1 MTDVTTKIVILN
13 APVAG
18 GSAGEYLWWD
28 NTAKGSGVTDS
39 LGNYI
44 EAV

>member
-1 MTDVTTKIVILN
+1 MAETTTKIVILN
-13 APVAG
+13 APVDSG
-18 GSAGEYLWWD
+18 NGEYLWW
-28 NTAKGSGVTDS
+28 NNVAKGSGVTDS